1 MPLPEFE
8 FHEPAT
14 VDEACRMIGELG
26 EKTKILAGG
35 TDLLVNM
42 KKKLL
47 APEHLVSLDRI
58 QSLAQPDSSNGSL
71 RIGPCVKAAEMAES
85 DAVALD
91 FPALQEGAS
100 KLGSPLIRN
109 LATVGGNLVTARPA
123 ADFPP
128 SLIAYGATLVL
139 KSIQGARTVP
149 LMEFIQAPGQTVLSP
164 DEMLEAIVV
173 EKPSPLSEAFDA
185 AYFEAL
191 LAPEDVQKL
200 SLKAAL
206 ATEQR
211 IPGLG
216 NGALQDILWQAR
228 LNPRRKVHALT
239 DQEVEALFTN
249 LKTTLA
255 AMTEKGGRSTEKD
268 LFNQPGGYPVVM
280 YAKSKGKPCPRCG
293 DEIQK
298 ESYLGGSVYT
308 CPTCQPFE

>member
-58 QSLAQPDSSNGSL
+58 QSLAQLDSSNGSL
-71 RIGPCVKAAEMAES
+71 RIGPCVKAADMAES
-85 DAVALD
+85 DAVALN

-173 EKPSPLSEAFDA
+173 EKPSPLSGS
-185 AYFEAL
+185 AYIKLGVREAL
-191 LAPEDVQKL
+191 EISLVNVAALLTLNASDGAITAARVVMGSVAPTPLLSPSAEKVLLGETPSDALFLAAGEAAASDSRPIDDFRASAQYKRAMVRELTLRALKMALSRVQK
-200 SLKAAL
+200 
-206 ATEQR
+206 
-211 IPGLG
+211 
-216 NGALQDILWQAR
+216 
-228 LNPRRKVHALT
+228 
-239 DQEVEALFTN
+239 
-249 LKTTLA
+249 
-255 AMTEKGGRSTEKD
+255 
-268 LFNQPGGYPVVM
+268 
-280 YAKSKGKPCPRCG
+280 
-293 DEIQK
+293 
-298 ESYLGGSVYT
+298 
-308 CPTCQPFE
+308 

>member
-58 QSLAQPDSSNGSL
+58 QSLAQLDSSNGSL

-173 EKPSPLSEAFDA
+173 EKPSPLSGSAYIKLGVREALEISLVNVAALLTLDESDGSITAARVVMGSVAPTPLLSPSAEKVLLGETPSDVLFLHAGEAAASDSRPIDDFRASAEYKRAMVRELTRRALTVAFD
-185 AYFEAL
+185 
-191 LAPEDVQKL
+191 
-200 SLKAAL
+200 
-206 ATEQR
+206 R
-211 IPGLG
+211 I
-216 NGALQDILWQAR
+216 QTQ
-228 LNPRRKVHALT
+228 
-239 DQEVEALFTN
+239 
-249 LKTTLA
+249 
-255 AMTEKGGRSTEKD
+255 
-268 LFNQPGGYPVVM
+268 
-280 YAKSKGKPCPRCG
+280 
-293 DEIQK
+293 
-298 ESYLGGSVYT
+298 
-308 CPTCQPFE
+308 